1 MSVFAAVQLK
11 SVLWSSYRAHAR
23 PPSCRVVHR
32 YPLIVCHFGVE
43 CKFASA
49 CAKDRTQKTTTV
61 VQAIP
66 FEASNGENPMW
77 TRRTSCTAPRP
88 RPQSTPQG
96 RTLRC
101 APSRWR
107 GRPAQAASGCAGL
120 DKSGRLARQG
130 SAKPKHLRVIYA
142 NNLTMETRQC
152 ASTVMLH
159 GDLYLPRE

>member
-1 MSVFAAVQLK
+1 MAQLSVFAAVQLK

-43 CKFASA
+43 CKTAHKRLQQST
-49 CAKDRTQKTTTV
+49 CKLI
-61 VQAIP
+61 AIP

-77 TRRTSCTAPRP
+77 TRSTSCTAPRP
-88 RPQSTPQG
+88 RPQSAPQG

-101 APSRWR
+101 APYRWR
-107 GRPAQAASGCAGL
+107 GRPAQPTSGCAGWTT
-120 DKSGRLARQG
+120 STA

-142 NNLTMETRQC
+142 NNLTVETRQY

>member
-1 MSVFAAVQLK
+1 MQMRVVAQLSVFAAVQLK

-43 CKFASA
+43 CKTAHKRLQLLT
-49 CAKDRTQKTTTV
+49 CKLI
-61 VQAIP
+61 AIP

-77 TRRTSCTAPRP
+77 TRSTSCTAPRP

-101 APSRWR
+101 APYRWR
-107 GRPAQAASGCAGL
+107 GRPAQATSGCARFNAQGAKMYFGDPFCTSLLAASEKSALGL
-120 DKSGRLARQG
+120 SPL
-130 SAKPKHLRVIYA
+130 L
-142 NNLTMETRQC
+142 
-152 ASTVMLH
+152 
-159 GDLYLPRE
+159 